1 MSKILNFEASLHNAY
16 FFSQNS
22 HKDFYVYVS
31 LKGIKAEKTSSRPP
45 LNISLV
51 IDRSG
56 SMSGDKLDYTKKA
69 VDFVIDNVESSDM
82 ISIVQY
88 DDKVNVVS
96 ETDFVKDKAGLHSK
110 VSQIRAGGSTNLSG
124 GMLEGYN
131 QVKNGRNEGVLD
143 KIKNLVGVAT
153 QANREGFVNRV
164 LLLSDGLANV
174 GVTDLTQLQAIAQKK
189 FREEQIG
196 LSTFG
201 VGADFNEELMT
212 NLAEYGGANYYFIE
226 KPDNIPQI
234 FAKELSGLLAV
245 IAQNTQVSLKFNADF
260 AKCVQVFGYPATIL
274 NNQVNISFNDIF
286 SEEQKAVLL
295 HFEVVKEFGESLPI
309 EVSLSYD
316 DVMVSL
322 DKITETKTLNLIAT
336 KDEILFKNGV
346 QLSILEQVVLFVAN
360 DKFEKV
366 LKLVD
371 KREFDEAKNQL
382 AQIKLYLDTNFQ
394 YFAPSEELKKQYQV
408 IVDYAQKID
417 DMKNYDSQDFL
428 MAQKMSKMSNYD
440 SRKKR

>member
-1 MSKILNFEASLHNAY
+1 MTNILNFEALLNNAY
-16 FFSQNS
+16 FFSQDAK
-22 HKDFYVYVS
+22 KDFFVYIS
-31 LKGIKAEKTSSRPP
+31 LKGIKAEKTSNRQP

-69 VDFVIDNVESSDM
+69 IDFVIDNVESTDM

-88 DDKVNVVS
+88 DDKVEVVS
-96 ETDFVKDKAGLHSK
+96 ETDFVTDKKSLHTK
-110 VSQIRAGGSTNLSG
+110 VSQIHAGGSTNLSG
-124 GMLEGYN
+124 GMLEGYS
-131 QVKNGRNEGVLD
+131 QVKNGKKGSFINQLIEIV
-143 KIKNLVGVAT
+143 KTT
-153 QANREGFVNRV
+153 QKESFVNRV

-174 GVTDLTQLQAIAQKK
+174 GVTDLAQLQMIAQKK

-226 KPDNIPQI
+226 KPDSIPQI

-245 IAQNTQVSLKFNADF
+245 IAQNTQISVKFAPQY
-260 AKCVQVFGYPATIL
+260 AKCTKVYGYPATIT
-274 NNQVNISFNDIF
+274 NDKVSINFNDIF

-295 HFEVVKEFGESLPI
+295 HFEVVKQFDGVLPI

-316 DVMVSL
+316 DVIKKL
-322 DKITETKTLNLIAT
+322 DKITETKTLNLT
-336 KDEILFKNGV
+336 VTQDENLFKAGIENAV
-346 QLSILEQVVLFVAN
+346 LEQVVLFISN
-360 DKFEKV
+360 EMFENV
-366 LKLVD
+366 LKEMD
-371 KREFDEAKNQL
+371 KRNFAEAKQQL
-382 AQIKLYLDTNFQ
+382 TQIKLYLDTNFQ
-394 YFAPSEELKKQYQV
+394 YFVPSEELKKQYKL
-408 IVDYAQKID
+408 ITDYLDRID
-417 DMKNYDSQDFL
+417 DMQNMDNNEYL
-428 MAQKMSKMSNYD
+428 TMQKSSKMSNYD